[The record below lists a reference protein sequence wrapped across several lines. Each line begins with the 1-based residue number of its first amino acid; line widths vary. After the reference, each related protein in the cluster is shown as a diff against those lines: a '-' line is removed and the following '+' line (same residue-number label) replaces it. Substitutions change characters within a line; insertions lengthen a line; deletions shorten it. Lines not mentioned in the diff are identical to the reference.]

1 MNRRHLL
8 IALLLFLISTLALA
22 YTPNLSTG
30 KSGTSVY
37 QYTAETAATANKQ
50 GTVSAGGLNWH
61 CMGSRCSISGPWPT
75 PAVASCKALA
85 TLIGNIRRYG
95 HNQGA
100 QLDASQL
107 AQCNAGLSVLPA
119 KSTVTQPLAAQ
130 ALAPASSTLPVGKSP
145 APGSTVPVSPPGV
158 PLPYPNADKKSAVPA
173 NNQHSDRAVSSK
185 DFTALALPVPPV
197 PGRATA
203 MPGAKSVTPPAAPKG
218 SFANATSPATAAPP
232 SGGFAQVPTRPAISN
247 TTQPGNINPALTRQ
261 LKFRSDAYTNMKREQ
276 ERVAAETARMARER
290 YANRKRGQDCDDSRA
305 DVSPRAVEICD
316 HVDNNCNGV
325 VDEGQTQRRYLDADG
340 DLHGKLENVIDV
352 CSTDVRQTETGAW
365 LSDIGN
371 DCDDTNPAIWHGCT

>member
-30 KSGTSVY
+30 KSGTTVY

-50 GTVSAGGLNWH
+50 GTVLAGGLNWN

-85 TLIGNIRRYG
+85 GMVGTLRSYG

-119 KSTVTQPLAAQ
+119 KSMVTQPLAAQ
-130 ALAPASSTLPVGKSP
+130 PLAPASSTLPVSKNP
-145 APGSTVPVSPPGV
+145 APSLTVPASPPGV
-158 PLPYPNADKKSAVPA
+158 PIPYPNADKKSAVPA

-185 DFTALALPVPPV
+185 DFTALALPVPPAAA
-197 PGRATA
+197 RATA
-203 MPGAKSVTPPAAPKG
+203 LPGPKS
-218 SFANATSPATAAPP
+218 ATSPATAPAPQNGFADTTAP
-232 SGGFAQVPTRPAISN
+232 KGGFTSVPTSPAISHPA
-247 TTQPGNINPALTRQ
+247 TRQLTNINPALTHQ

-276 ERVAAETARMARER
+276 ERVAAEAARIARER
-290 YANRKRGQDCDDSRA
+290 YANRNTGQDCDDSRA

-340 DLHGKLENVIDV
+340 DLHGKLETAIDV
-352 CSTDVRQTETGAW
+352 CSTDVRQTASGAW

-371 DCDDTNPAIWHGCT
+371 DCDDTNPAIWHGCP